1 MRRSC
6 RRGPA
11 SAGGY
16 PQLSAEF
23 ILKSNPD
30 YIFAK
35 ALTGHA

>member
-1 MRRSC
+1 VWQRAHFVLFDPMED
-6 RRGPA
+6 
-11 SAGGY
+11 
-16 PQLSAEF
+16 QLSAEF